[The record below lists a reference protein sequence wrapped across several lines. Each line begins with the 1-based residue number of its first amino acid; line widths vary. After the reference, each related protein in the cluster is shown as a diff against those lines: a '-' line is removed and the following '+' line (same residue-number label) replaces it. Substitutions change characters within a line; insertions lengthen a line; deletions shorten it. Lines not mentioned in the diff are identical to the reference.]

1 MSAPH
6 IPNLNSLRRGPRGRG
21 RGLGD
26 RPGGVS
32 HKHVDHDQVVR
43 NTDND
48 AATSRLSAV
57 EAGYLEDPFARLL
70 APGDG
75 VQRRL
80 PLMNR
85 GTYVRT
91 AAIDKIVYRFLSS
104 RESGRKQII
113 SLGAGS
119 DTRYFRL
126 KQKQRGLD
134 LAYHEIDFAANTQR
148 KISHLRSVP
157 FSNQAKSLCGIDLQA
172 SDVEVS
178 QDRTKLSSTD
188 YFIHPQDLRSLPK
201 IETGLTGIDTSLP
214 TLILSECC
222 LIYLP
227 PDDAD
232 SVLDCFDRIFPP
244 TTPLAIVIYEP
255 IRPFDAFGKT
265 MVRNLMER
273 GIQLQTLE
281 KYSGLEEQRQR
292 LNNHGFVV
300 TSNGSIAGAEAA
312 DIDAIWHRWIDPEEK
327 ERIEGLEWMDE
338 VEEFVL
344 LAKHYCICLG
354 WRGFG
359 DGSLWS
365 PLLQSLETG
374 G

>member
-1 MSAPH
+1 M
-6 IPNLNSLRRGPRGRG
+6 
-21 RGLGD
+21 
-26 RPGGVS
+26 
-32 HKHVDHDQVVR
+32 
-43 NTDND
+43 
-48 AATSRLSAV
+48 
-57 EAGYLEDPFARLL
+57 
-70 APGDG
+70 
-75 VQRRL
+75 
-80 PLMNR
+80 
-85 GTYVRT
+85 RT
-91 AAIDKIVYRFLSS
+91 TAIDKIVHTFLSP
-104 RESGRKQII
+104 REPGRKQII

-126 KQKQRGLD
+126 KQKQRSLN

-148 KISHLRSVP
+148 KIAQLLTSP
-157 FSNQAKSLCGIDLQA
+157 FSNQVKSLCDIDFHGF
-172 SDVEVS
+172 DVEIS
-178 QDRTKLSSTD
+178 QDKTKLSSAD

-201 IETGLTGIDTSLP
+201 SETGLTEIDTSLP
-214 TLILSECC
+214 TLIISECC

-232 SVLDCFDRIFPP
+232 SVLKYFEGIFPS
-244 TTPLAIVIYEP
+244 TTSLAIVIYEP

-273 GIQLQTLE
+273 GIQLKTLE
-281 KYSGLEEQRQR
+281 KYSGLQEQRQR
-292 LNNHGFVV
+292 LKSHGFVA
-300 TSNGSIAGAEAA
+300 TSDGPIAGAEAA

-327 ERIEGLEWMDE
+327 ERVEGLEWMDE

-354 WRGFG
+354 WRGFE

-365 PLLQSLETG
+365 PLPQSLETG